1 MKTTS
6 HAHTQMVSKTSTFFY
21 YEWFIDDDDDDDFD
35 EISCLFIVWCFV
47 VVDYDDVIA
56 AGGVSASLSFS
67 WNEMKTIFKKIM
79 LFEAF

>member
-1 MKTTS
+1 
-6 HAHTQMVSKTSTFFY
+6 MVSKTSTFFY

-35 EISCLFIVWCFV
+35 EISCLLCDVFV